1 MMRSSL
7 TTSTSPK
14 LKTKKLPLKME
25 SRAVKEVTFKVFLY
39 LILIVISIAMIFPF
53 FWLVRSALMNQVEIF
68 TMPVKWL
75 PSKLLWSNF
84 TEALT
89 AAPFGLYFLNTVIL
103 VVLNVIGAV
112 ISNSFIAFGFSRI
125 QFKTRNFWF
134 G

>member
-7 TTSTSPK
+7 TTSTSPEI
-14 LKTKKLPLKME
+14 KTKKLPLKLE
-25 SRAVKEVTFKVFLY
+25 RKSVREATFKVFLY
-39 LILIVISIAMIFPF
+39 FLLIVISIAMLFPF
-53 FWLVRSALMNQVEIF
+53 YWLVRSALMNQVEIF

-84 TEALT
+84 KEALT
-89 AAPFGLYFLNTVIL
+89 AAPFGLYFLNTVLL

-125 QFKTRNFWF
+125 QFKTRN
-134 G
+134 